1 MPEPCVTRTPLAP
14 AAGTATTH
22 ALRRALRLLD
32 VRPAQALRAA
42 FFGFLALGSATAL
55 AATSA
60 WLIARAS
67 QMPPILTLQVTIV
80 AVRAFGISRAVFRYL
95 ERLAS
100 HDVALRGMAALRARL
115 YDRLAHGRRDVVATL
130 RRGDLLDRVAVDVD
144 HVGDV
149 VVRGLV
155 PVVVS
160 AGVSLASVVAM
171 ASFLPAAAAW
181 LAVGLVLAS
190 VAGPWLTARGA
201 ARTEQDASAARA
213 DVAVAA
219 LDLVEHAAQLT
230 VAGRLPRATA
240 TLHDADARWRRA
252 TARGGR
258 DTAAGAALGFLG
270 LAVAVLGALWA
281 GVPAVADGRLADVG
295 LAVVVLTPLAAFES
309 TTLLPAAAVQVRRSR
324 LAATRLMALWDA
336 AGGAEPGAAPGRSGG
351 ASAGADAGRDGRAGR
366 AAAPDASAASGRVLR
381 TEGLAVGWDGRAVRE
396 IPDLDLREGTSLV
409 LTGASGAGKTTAL
422 ATLAGLVPPVRGAVA
437 MAPTRTVVLT
447 TEDAHVFATTVLENL
462 RVARGDV
469 TPDEARAALAAAG
482 LDPWLGGLPDGLA
495 TVLGGDGATV
505 SGGERRRLLIARAL
519 VADADLLLFDEP
531 AEHLDAATADA
542 LVADLLLLPTTAG
555 PSVAGTAWGGR
566 PVRAVVVATHHLGA
580 VHLADQVLDLGA
592 AADVTSAARSSGRIE
607 TSWTTTA

>member
-1 MPEPCVTRTPLAP
+1 VADTVTARPHAP
-14 AAGTATTH
+14 
-22 ALRRALRLLD
+22 LRRALRLLD
-32 VRPAQALRAA
+32 VRPSQALRAA
-42 FFGFLALGSATAL
+42 LFGVLALGSATAL
-55 AATSA
+55 AAVSA

-67 QMPPILTLQVTIV
+67 QMPPILTLQVPIV

-130 RRGDLLDRVAVDVD
+130 RRGDLLDRVGADVD
-144 HVGDV
+144 HVGDA

-155 PVVVS
+155 PVAVS
-160 AGVSLASVVAM
+160 VGVSLASVVAM
-171 ASFLPAAAAW
+171 AFFLPAAAAW
-181 LAVGLVLAS
+181 LAVGLVLAG

-213 DVAVAA
+213 DVSAA
-219 LDLVEHAAQLT
+219 TLDLVEHAAQLT
-230 VAGRLPRATA
+230 VTGRLPRATA
-240 TLHDADARWRRA
+240 ALHDADARWRGA

-258 DTAAGAALGFLG
+258 DTAAGAALGFVG
-270 LAVAVLGALWA
+270 LAVAVLGASWA

-295 LAVVVLTPLAAFES
+295 LAVIVLTPLAAFES
-309 TTLLPAAAVQVRRSR
+309 TTLLPAAAVQLRRSR
-324 LAATRLMALWDA
+324 LAAVRLMTLWDA
-336 AGGAEPGAAPGRSGG
+336 AGDAGAAGESG
-351 ASAGADAGRDGRAGR
+351 AAGAAGPADDAV
-366 AAAPDASAASGRVLR
+366 APWALR
-381 TEGLAVGWDGRAVRE
+381 TDALAVGWDGRAVRE
-396 IPDLDLREGTSLV
+396 IPDLRLGEGTSLV
-409 LTGASGAGKTTAL
+409 LTGASGAGKTTLL
-422 ATLAGLVPPVRGAVA
+422 ATLAGLVPPVHGAVGT
-437 MAPTRTVVLT
+437 APATTVALT

-469 TPDEARAALAAAG
+469 TPDEARAALGAAG
-482 LDPWLGGLPDGLA
+482 LDGWLRGLPEGLA

-519 VADADLLLFDEP
+519 VARADVLLFDEP

-542 LVADLLLLPTTAG
+542 LVADLLLLPAT
-555 PSVAGTAWGGR
+555 SLAGTATDPGG
-566 PVRAVVVATHHLGA
+566 PSVRAVVVATHHLGA

-592 AADVTSAARSSGRIE
+592 ASDRRAAPATSGRIE